1 MLAIL
6 VFSLRNPPF
15 SVDSYLLLSF
25 YDSTRLVKI
34 DDKEGDLRF
43 TPLQSDA
50 IAGLRMHEPTIAFS
64 NVSQRVKGQ
73 DGKARYMNSSL
84 VVQATA
90 SCVSLLEL
98 DEGLQTYVKLD
109 RWEVKANVFEDPNA
123 EIVAASINS
132 SQIALAVSGGK
143 KILLSVAEDKK
154 FRVNL
159 SVSLSTL
166 LMSGLT
172 PDYLN
177 LQDNYEVSQK

>member
-1 MLAIL
+1 
-6 VFSLRNPPF
+6 
-15 SVDSYLLLSF
+15 
-25 YDSTRLVKI
+25 
-34 DDKEGDLRF
+34 
-43 TPLQSDA
+43 
-50 IAGLRMHEPTIAFS
+50 
-64 NVSQRVKGQ
+64 
-73 DGKARYMNSSL
+73 MNSSL

-98 DEGLQTYVKLD
+98 DEGLQTHVKLD

-143 KILLSVAEDKK
+143 RILLSVAEDKK